1 MLFISLLSTPSWSA
15 TMDDLVERKG
25 LYYKQFTDV
34 PFTGEV
40 TGDKQGSFKNGKKEG
55 TWVKYWNNGQLSYKG
70 NYKNGKREGDW
81 VTYYEDGQLRSKGN

>member
-1 MLFISLLSTPSWSA
+1 
-15 TMDDLVERKG
+15 MDDLVERKG

-55 TWVKYWNNGQLSYKG
+55 TWVRYWNNGQLMYKG
-70 NYKNGKREGDW
+70 NFKNGQFEGYWSDYNYDGTVYKEW
-81 VTYYEDGQLRSKGN
+81 TGTYKDGVKISD